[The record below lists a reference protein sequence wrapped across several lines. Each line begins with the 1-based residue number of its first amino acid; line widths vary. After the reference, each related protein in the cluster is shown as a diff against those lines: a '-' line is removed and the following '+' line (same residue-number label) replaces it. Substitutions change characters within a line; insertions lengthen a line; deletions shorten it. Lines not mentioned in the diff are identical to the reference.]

1 MERPFTALSDLL
13 LADKPKSVEGGRE
26 KKGKKAE
33 QLPLDP
39 ISPNSLEAS
48 QVPATTTR

>member
-13 LADKPKSVEGGRE
+13 LADKPKSAPIEGGPE
-26 KKGKKAE
+26 KKGKKAA
-33 QLPLDP
+33 LDP

-48 QVPATTTR
+48 QIPTTTTR